1 MMCKDT
7 YAAAHYEDEIP
18 QEVKQARLDELM
30 FIQQGISADLS
41 AAKVGQSMK
50 VIIDRLEGDYYIGR
64 TEFDSPEVDP
74 EVLIERG
81 EQTLLIG
88 NFYQVEI
95 ISSDDFDLFGQVI

>member
-1 MMCKDT
+1 M
-7 YAAAHYEDEIP
+7 
-18 QEVKQARLDELM
+18 DELM
-30 FIQQGISADLS
+30 SIQQGISAELS

>member
-1 MMCKDT
+1 M
-7 YAAAHYEDEIP
+7 
-18 QEVKQARLDELM
+18 DELM
-30 FIQQGISADLS
+30 FIQQGISAELS
-41 AAKVGQSMK
+41 AAKGGQSMK

-74 EVLIERG
+74 EVLIECG

>member
-1 MMCKDT
+1 M
-7 YAAAHYEDEIP
+7 
-18 QEVKQARLDELM
+18 DELM
-30 FIQQGISADLS
+30 FIQQGISAELS

>member
-1 MMCKDT
+1 
-7 YAAAHYEDEIP
+7 
-18 QEVKQARLDELM
+18 
-30 FIQQGISADLS
+30 
-41 AAKVGQSMK
+41 MK
-50 VIIDRLEGDYYIGR
+50 VIIDRLEWDYYICR

-74 EVLIERG
+74 EVLIECG